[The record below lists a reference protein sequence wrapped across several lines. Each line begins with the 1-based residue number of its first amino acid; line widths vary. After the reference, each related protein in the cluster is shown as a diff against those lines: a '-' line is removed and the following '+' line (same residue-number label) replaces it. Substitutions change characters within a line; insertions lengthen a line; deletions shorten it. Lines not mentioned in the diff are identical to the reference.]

1 MLSSLKNEFLKE
13 DNTILSQTLL
23 KGAEHRLNIK
33 GNKPFRAYSDKLAE
47 SSRGLARGMVEGLFF
62 DKKT

>member
-1 MLSSLKNEFLKE
+1 MK
-13 DNTILSQTLL
+13 QRLL
-23 KGAEHRLNIK
+23 DPLGTDVTPKLEMH
-33 GNKPFRAYSDKLAE
+33 RAYSDKLAE